1 MRKLKLLNNRYPKL
15 PSFGGGGGGFFF
27 VFIFIFGI
35 RILSAQDQVHYSGKT
50 LNNPDY
56 HHGQLSPAMGVHN
69 IQVMR
74 ANREFPELADG
85 YGWTYNHAPMLAYWN
100 DRFYLEYLSDSVGEH
115 VPPGHTL
122 LVTSKDG
129 TNWEK
134 PKVIFPK
141 YKVPDGTIQP
151 GETAVAKNMY
161 AVMHQR
167 IGFYVA
173 DDHRLLALGYYGI
186 CLNPKDGPNDG
197 NGIGRVVREI
207 YKDGSF
213 GPIYFIRYNHGW
225 SEKNT
230 DYPFFA
236 TSKDKG
242 FVNACNQLLADPLQ
256 TQQWN
261 EESDRDDPLIKL
273 NDNYKAL
280 SYYHLPD
287 GEVVGLWK
295 HALTATSNDEGKTWT
310 KPERA
315 LGFVNSNAKIWGQR
329 TSDGKYATVYN
340 PSDFRWPLAISVSDD
355 GLDYKNLLL
364 VNGEIPTMRYGGSY
378 KSYGPQYV
386 RGIQERD
393 GKPADGKLW
402 VAYSENKEDIWVSS
416 IPIPV
421 KSVAESHANDVFID
435 LPENKELENWNI
447 YSPAWAR
454 VGVEIHNGQKCLSLQ
469 DKDEFDYAMAER
481 LFPPSEKI
489 NLEFTVESGQNDH
502 GSLYVELQNEKN
514 TAALRLIFDADGA
527 MKTKAGYRMKD
538 LMKYQTNRKY
548 TVRIEAQTSN
558 RYFEVFVDGK
568 NVGNGLFFAP
578 VASLQQVVFRTG
590 QVRRFPNVDTPTD
603 QDFDVKQVGKP
614 ISVANW
620 WIGSVKT
627 WE

>member
-1 MRKLKLLNNRYPKL
+1 MKYSIVNIMMLMVL
-15 PSFGGGGGGFFF
+15 FGT
-27 VFIFIFGI
+27 
-35 RILSAQDQVHYSGKT
+35 LSAQNQVHYSGKT

-56 HHGQLSPAMGVHN
+56 HHGQLSPVMGVHN

-100 DRFYLEYLSDSVGEH
+100 NMFYLEYLSDSVGEH

-129 TNWEK
+129 TNWGK
-134 PKVIFPK
+134 PKMIFPK
-141 YKVPDGTIQP
+141 YKVPDGTTQP
-151 GETAVAKNMY
+151 GETAVTKNMY

-167 IGFYVA
+167 VGFYVA
-173 DDHRLLALGYYGI
+173 DDQRLLALGYYGI

-213 GPIYFIRYNHGW
+213 GPIYFLRYNHGW
-225 SEKNT
+225 SEKNI

-236 TSKDKG
+236 TNKDKG
-242 FVNACNQLLADPLQ
+242 FVKACTQLLGDPLQ

-261 EESDRDDPLIKL
+261 EESDRDDPLIRL

-280 SYYHLPD
+280 SYYHLSN

-295 HALTATSNDEGKTWT
+295 HALTAISHDEGKTWT

-315 LGFVNSNAKIWGQR
+315 PGFVNSNAKIWGQR
-329 TSDGKYATVYN
+329 TPDGKYATVYN

-393 GKPADGKLW
+393 GKPADGKMW
-402 VAYSENKEDIWVSS
+402 VTYSENKEDIWVSS

-421 KSVAESHANDVFID
+421 KSTAESHVNDVFND
-435 LPENKELENWNI
+435 LPENKELENWNV

-454 VGVEIHNGQKCLSLQ
+454 VGVEKHNGQKCLSLQ

-481 LFPPSEKI
+481 LFPPSGKI
-489 NLEFTVESGQNDH
+489 NVEFTVETGKNDH
-502 GSLYVELQNEKN
+502 GSLYVELQNEKS
-514 TAALRLIFDADGA
+514 TAALRLIFDADGVL
-527 MKTKAGYRMKD
+527 KTKAGYRMKD
-538 LMKYQTNRKY
+538 LLKYQPNQKY
-548 TVRIEAQTSN
+548 IVRIEAQTSN

-590 QVRRFPNVDTPTD
+590 EVRRFPNVDTPTD
-603 QDFDVKQVGKP
+603 QDFDVKQDGKP
-614 ISVANW
+614 IQEANY
-620 WIGSVKT
+620 WIFSVKT
-627 WE
+627 WN

>member
-1 MRKLKLLNNRYPKL
+1 MKYSIVYTMMLMLL
-15 PSFGGGGGGFFF
+15 FGT
-27 VFIFIFGI
+27 
-35 RILSAQDQVHYSGKT
+35 LSAQDQVHYSGKT

-56 HHGQLSPAMGVHN
+56 HHGQLSPAMGVHS

-100 DRFYLEYLSDSVGEH
+100 NMFYLEYLSDSVGEH

-129 TNWEK
+129 TNWEN

-141 YKVPDGTIQP
+141 YKVPDGTTQP
-151 GETAVAKNMY
+151 GETAVAKNRF

-167 IGFYVA
+167 VGFYVA

-207 YKDGSF
+207 FKDGSF

-225 SEKNT
+225 SVKNT
-230 DYPFFA
+230 DCPFF
-236 TSKDKG
+236 TQSKDGG
-242 FVNACNQLLADPLQ
+242 FIIACNQLLADPLQ

-261 EESDRDDPLIKL
+261 EESDRDDSLIKL

-295 HALTATSNDEGKTWT
+295 HALTATSNDDGKTWT

-315 LGFVNSNAKIWGQR
+315 PGFVNSNAKIWGQR

-416 IPIPV
+416 IQVPV
-421 KSVAESHANDVFID
+421 KSVAEAQVNDVFSD

-454 VGVEIHNGQKCLSLQ
+454 VGVETHNGQKCLSLR
-469 DKDEFDYAMAER
+469 DKDEFDYAMAGR
-481 LFPPSEKI
+481 LFPSSEKI
-489 NLEFTVESGQNDH
+489 NVEFTVELGQNDH
-502 GSLYVELQNEKN
+502 GALFVELQDEKN

-527 MKTKAGYRMKD
+527 LKTKAGYRMKA
-538 LMKYQTNRKY
+538 LMKYQTNQKY
-548 TVRIEAQTSN
+548 TVRIEAQTST

-578 VASLQQVVFRTG
+578 VASLQQIVFRTG
-590 QVRRFPNVDTPTD
+590 EVRRFPNVDTPTD
-603 QDFDVKQVGKP
+603 QDFDVKQDGKP
-614 ISVANW
+614 IQEANY
-620 WIGSVKT
+620 WISSVKICD
-627 WE
+627 

>member
-1 MRKLKLLNNRYPKL
+1 MKNLK
-15 PSFGGGGGGFFF
+15 F
-27 VFIFIFGI
+27 VAISLFILGVAEL
-35 RILSAQDQVHYSGKT
+35 LSAQDQVHYSGKT

-56 HHGQLSPAMGVHN
+56 HHGQLSPVMGIHN

-85 YGWTYNHAPMLAYWN
+85 FGWTYNHAPMLAYWN
-100 DRFYLEYLSDSVGEH
+100 NMFYLEYLSDSVGEH

-129 TNWEK
+129 ANWGK
-134 PKVIFPK
+134 PVVIFPK
-141 YKVPDGTIQP
+141 YIVPDGTTQL
-151 GETAVAKNMY
+151 GETAIAKNLY

-167 IGFYVA
+167 MGFYVS
-173 DDHRLLALGYYGI
+173 DDQRLLAFGYYGI
-186 CLNPKDGPNDG
+186 CLNPQDGPNDG

-230 DYPFFA
+230 DYPFF
-236 TSKDKG
+236 TKCKDKG
-242 FVNACNQLLADPLQ
+242 FVKICNQVLADPLQ
-256 TQQWN
+256 TKQWN
-261 EESDRDDPLIKL
+261 EESDRDDPLMAL

-280 SYYHLPD
+280 SYYHLPNGD
-287 GEVVGLWK
+287 VVGLWK
-295 HALTATSNDEGKTWT
+295 HALTAISKDQGKTWT

-315 LGFVNSNAKIWGQR
+315 TGFVNSNAKIWGQR

-421 KSVAESHANDVFID
+421 KSVAATQVNDVFND
-435 LPENKELENWNI
+435 LPESKELENWNI
-447 YSPAWAR
+447 YSPVWAR
-454 VGVEIHNGQKCLSLQ
+454 VDIEKHNELKSLRLQ
-469 DKDEFDYAMAER
+469 DKDEFDYAMASR

-489 NLEFTVESGQNDH
+489 NVEFTVESAQKDRGT
-502 GSLYVELQNEKN
+502 LYVELQNEKN
-514 TAALRLIFDADGA
+514 TAALRLVFDADGIL
-527 MKTKAGYRMKD
+527 KTKAGYRMSK
-538 LMKYQTNRKY
+538 LMNYQANQKY

-558 RYFEVFVDGK
+558 RFFTVYIDGK
-568 NVGNGLFFAP
+568 QEGRGLFFAP

-590 QVRRFPNVDTPTD
+590 EVRRYPNIDTPTD
-603 QDFDVKQVGKP
+603 QDFDVKQDGKP
-614 ISVANW
+614 LPESKW
-620 WIGSVKT
+620 WVGSVKT
-627 WE
+627 WN

>member
-1 MRKLKLLNNRYPKL
+1 MKYLTIGIISLA
-15 PSFGGGGGGFFF
+15 FFF
-27 VFIFIFGI
+27 DTGT
-35 RILSAQDQVHYSGKT
+35 LSAQNQVHYSGKT

-56 HHGQLSPAMGVHN
+56 HHGQLSPVMGVHN

-100 DRFYLEYLSDSVGEH
+100 NMFYLEYLSDSVGEH

-122 LVTSKDG
+122 LVNSKDG
-129 TNWEK
+129 YNWSM
-134 PKVIFPK
+134 PVVIFPK
-141 YKVPDGTIQP
+141 YKIPDGITQP
-151 GETAVAKNMY
+151 GEMAVTKNMY

-167 IGFYVA
+167 MGFYVA
-173 DDHRLLALGYYGI
+173 DDQRLLALGYYGI

-197 NGIGRVVREI
+197 NGIGRVVREVF
-207 YKDGSF
+207 KDGTF

-230 DYPFFA
+230 DYLFFS
-236 TSKDKG
+236 TSKDSC
-242 FVNACNQLLADPLQ
+242 FVKACTQLLDDPLQ

-280 SYYHLPD
+280 SYYHLPNS
-287 GEVVGLWK
+287 EVVGLWK
-295 HALTATSNDEGKTWT
+295 HALTAISKDEGKTWT

-315 LGFVNSNAKIWGQR
+315 PGFVNSNAKIWGQR

-340 PSDFRWPLAISVSDD
+340 PSDFRWPLATSVSDD

-402 VAYSENKEDIWVSS
+402 VAYSVNKEDIWISLISV
-416 IPIPV
+416 PV
-421 KSVAESHANDVFID
+421 KSVAGSQVNDVFND

-454 VGVEIHNGQKCLSLQ
+454 VGVEMHNGQKYLSLQ

-489 NLEFTVESGQNDH
+489 NVEFTVESGQNDH

-527 MKTKAGYRMKD
+527 LKTKAGYRMKD
-538 LMKYQTNRKY
+538 LMKYQTNQKY

-590 QVRRFPNVDTPTD
+590 EVRRFPNVDTPTD
-603 QDFDVKQVGKP
+603 QDFDVKQDGKP
-614 ISVANW
+614 ILEANF
-620 WIGSVKT
+620 WISLVKT
-627 WE
+627 WN